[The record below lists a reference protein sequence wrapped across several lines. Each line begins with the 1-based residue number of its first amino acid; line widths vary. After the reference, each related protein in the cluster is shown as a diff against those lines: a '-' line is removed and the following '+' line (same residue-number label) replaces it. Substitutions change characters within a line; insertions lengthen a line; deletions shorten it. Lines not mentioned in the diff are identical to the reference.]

1 MEVTAQYLR
10 LMPSLSLAVTQLQFQ
25 NKILRF
31 KSHMQPTLSN
41 QTPVSAPAQQPTS
54 PLMKKILFAALYAQL
69 VISFPTHAQQRF
81 PVTTL
86 NLGIPL
92 VQAEVAIREEER
104 AQGLMY
110 REKMGPNEG
119 MVFRF
124 PESRMVCMWMKN
136 TPLPLS
142 VAFIDEAD
150 TIINIEDMQPQ
161 TQDAHCTKKPARYA
175 LEMNQGWFK
184 QKNLKPGTKVGGLPK

>member
-1 MEVTAQYLR
+1 MQLQSNHSTTR
-10 LMPSLSLAVTQLQFQ
+10 LKLYYVNALKYPMSLSALAQHP
-25 NKILRF
+25 
-31 KSHMQPTLSN
+31 KSHT
-41 QTPVSAPAQQPTS
+41 
-54 PLMKKILFAALYAQL
+54 MKKILFTALIAQ
-69 VISFPTHAQQRF
+69 IFNITQAQAQQRF

-86 NLGIPL
+86 NLGIHL
-92 VQAEVAIREEER
+92 VQAEVALREEER

-110 REKMGPNEG
+110 REKMGVNEG

-124 PESRMVCMWMKN
+124 SETRLVCMWMKN

-150 TIINIEDMQPQ
+150 TIINIEDMQPL
-161 TQDAHCTKKPARYA
+161 TQDAHCAKKPARYA